1 MSLVEKLLLDILAF
15 FEKKKIFSHISCRS
29 KCCDKAE
36 CDCSNAEEEY
46 HQKST

>member
-1 MSLVEKLLLDILAF
+1 MSLIEKLLLDILAF
-15 FEKKKIFSHISCRS
+15 FEKIFSHIRCRS

-36 CDCSNAEEEY
+36 CDCSSTEEED